1 MDFKITRLD
10 NGLQV
15 VTAPMPGMYSVTASV
30 IVTVGSRHETDQQ
43 AGSAHLIEHM
53 LFKGTEKRPTAEVIS
68 ETIER
73 VGGLLNASTDKDLT
87 VYWAKV
93 SKDKADLAMDLLSDM
108 VLHSQF
114 ARSEVEKERRVVIEE
129 LGMSIDSPQ
138 DWVHTLI
145 DEQCWPGTPLGRD
158 VAGSKD
164 SVASLTRDGLVQ
176 FMRQHYRPDTTIVSL
191 AGGISHEAGI
201 ELARSM
207 FGRWNADT
215 SSPSDGFIPID
226 YPRLPPVILYDERG
240 TEQVNMCVASRGIAR
255 TSPDR
260 YAFELLTSILGGSMS
275 SRLFLEIRERRGL
288 AYDIHSYGNTVA
300 DTGSL
305 VTYAAVEPKHCID
318 VVDEVIKQM
327 NLLKSGNVTLAE
339 LDKVKDNHK
348 GRLLLGLEDTQSVA
362 GWCGVQLALYGEIRK
377 PEEVCDDVD
386 RVTLE
391 DVQRIAVECFQ
402 SDYLRLVALG
412 PASGA
417 MGLQHVLHL

>member
-1 MDFKITRLD
+1 MDFRITRLD
-10 NGLQV
+10 NGLHV

-30 IVTVGSRHETDQQ
+30 IISVGSRHESDSE

-53 LFKGTEKRPTAEVIS
+53 LFKGTEKRPTAEAIS

-93 SKDKADLAMDLLSDM
+93 SKDKAELAIDLLSDM
-108 VLHSQF
+108 VLHSKF
-114 ARSEVEKERRVVIEE
+114 DRSEVEKERRVVIEE

-145 DEQCWPGTPLGRD
+145 DEQCWPGTPIGRD
-158 VAGSKD
+158 VGGTRE
-164 SVASLTRDGLVQ
+164 SVAALTRGGLVR

-191 AGGISHEAGI
+191 AGGISHDNGV
-201 ELARSM
+201 ELAARM
-207 FGRWNADT
+207 FGDWNAGKAPA
-215 SSPSDGFIPID
+215 PSEIIPIE
-226 YPRLPPVILYDERG
+226 YPRLPPSLFYDERG
-240 TEQVNMCVASRGIAR
+240 TEQVNICLASRGIAR

-305 VTYAAVEPKHCID
+305 VTYAAVDPKHCTD
-318 VVDEVIKQM
+318 VLREVLRQM
-327 NLLKSGNVTLAE
+327 NLLRSGNVTAAE
-339 LDKVKDNHK
+339 LEKVKDNYK

-362 GWCGVQLALYGEIRK
+362 GWCGVQQALYGEIRQ
-377 PEEVCDDVD
+377 PEDVCDDVD
-386 RVTLE
+386 RVSLE
-391 DVQRIAVECFQ
+391 DVQRIAAECFETE
-402 SDYLRLVALG
+402 YLRLVALG
-412 PASGA
+412 PSAGA
-417 MGLQHVLHL
+417 KGLQSDLHL